1 MSTVFSGI
9 VKLLSE
15 LAEQTTAEDTDV
27 MPIGAT
33 SPKKITIANL
43 KEVLGINALNRKLT
57 LTENLKGIEAGYDG
71 DSAFFLDWKISNG
84 HTARLIVRNTG
95 ISFAY
100 HNGTVWTTIWSK

>member
-43 KEVLGINALNRKLT
+43 KEALGIGALNRKLV
-57 LTENLKGIEAGYDG
+57 LSDNLKAVEAGYDG

-84 HTARLIVRNTG
+84 HTARLIIRNTG
-95 ISFAY
+95 IFYVY
-100 HNGTVWTTIWSK
+100 HNGTDWTTIWSK

>member
-1 MSTVFSGI
+1 MI
-9 VKLLSE
+9 YMKNLNLSNSV
-15 LAEQTTAEDTDV
+15 DD
-27 MPIGAT
+27 
-33 SPKKITIANL
+33 
-43 KEVLGINALNRKLT
+43 LNRKLT